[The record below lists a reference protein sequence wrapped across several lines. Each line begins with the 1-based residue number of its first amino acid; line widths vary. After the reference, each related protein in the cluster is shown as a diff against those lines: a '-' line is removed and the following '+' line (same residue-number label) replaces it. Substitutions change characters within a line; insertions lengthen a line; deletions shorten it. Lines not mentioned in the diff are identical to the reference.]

1 MKQECTICEKPFK
14 PQRKLRK
21 NIVCPKCKDGKK
33 LKCTECGKIAKSK
46 KNDRKKTFLCSGC
59 AKDYRKT
66 EKLLKTKKTI
76 DAENIKEF
84 LLEKEFVL
92 SKTGI
97 PYKHYGNKRV
107 SLGNACSL
115 PLLVVS
121 SRDSSDC
128 YIDSSIE
135 KVLSK
140 EILLE
145 LKVVI
150 NTIITLWKTN
160 GGSNG

>member
-1 MKQECTICEKPFK
+1 MKQDCTICEKPFK

-21 NIVCPKCKDGKK
+21 NIVCPKCKEGKK
-33 LKCTECGKIAKSK
+33 LKCTSCGKIAKSK
-46 KNDRKKTFLCSGC
+46 KNDRKKTFLCSEC
-59 AKDYRKT
+59 LKDYKKT

-76 DAENIKEF
+76 DVENINEF
-84 LLEKEFVL
+84 LLEKEFLL
-92 SKTGI
+92 STTGI
-97 PYKHYGNKRV
+97 PYKYYGNTRI
-107 SLGNACSL
+107 SLGTACSL

-121 SRDSSDC
+121 SRNGTDC

-135 KVLSK
+135 KVLNK

-150 NTIITLWKTN
+150 NTIIDLWKNN
-160 GGSNG
+160 G